1 MRTSLSSAFSRH
13 PNHLLDLSPGPHYS
27 AHTSYTLC
35 IPLPHRKHPKDLFK
49 CLYLWLCLSCL
60 TPLSC
65 LMWRLYLPL
74 ASCGI
79 FIFLLW
85 QSLSYHMWSCI
96 LLHVWELHS
105 DMSHKSQILPYL
117 LNYDRASW
125 CWYYWWFGSNN
136 YSLWGYTVFFPT
148 WPGLI
153 LLGNLMS
160 LCSKKVSILLSDF
173 MGTFNSYST

>member
-1 MRTSLSSAFSRH
+1 MHLADTPTTSWTCLLVPTIQHMPAIRSAFTCPIESIRKTY
-13 PNHLLDLSPGPHYS
+13 LS
-27 AHTSYTLC
+27 AFIFDCVCLVWNLC
-35 IPLPHRKHPKDLFK
+35 
-49 CLYLWLCLSCL
+49 
-60 TPLSC
+60 
-65 LMWRLYLPL
+65 L

-85 QSLSYHMWSCI
+85 QSLSYHMWSWI

-105 DMSHKSQILPYL
+105 DVSHKSQILPYL

-148 WPGLI
+148 WPDLV

-160 LCSKKVSILLSDF
+160 LCSKKVTILLSDF